1 MRPPLRAFER
11 DALKVMKVLT
21 ALAGVFFLVVP
32 AFAQISSGPRQ
43 TGEEVLREL
52 LMGPNKFIV
61 SVASNGCT
69 DKGSFKVD
77 VKKEAGL
84 TSSAP
89 HYVLT
94 LKRVEPDECKALVP
108 EGTLVLFDLAEDL
121 GIRGNFT
128 YSLTNRVLALSKAA
142 PSDESMM
149 SIIERYL
156 TPAGSEKIK
165 K

>member
-1 MRPPLRAFER
+1 MSPGGA
-11 DALKVMKVLT
+11 ALKAMT
-21 ALAGVFFLVVP
+21 ALAVIACGIFLAVES
-32 AFAQISSGPRQ
+32 FAQISSGPRQ

-69 DKGSFKVD
+69 EKGSFKID

-94 LKRVEPDECKALVP
+94 LKRVEPDECKAIVP
-108 EGTLVLFDLAEDL
+108 EGTLVVFDLAQDL

-142 PSDESMM
+142 PSDGSLM
-149 SIIERYL
+149 SIIERYC